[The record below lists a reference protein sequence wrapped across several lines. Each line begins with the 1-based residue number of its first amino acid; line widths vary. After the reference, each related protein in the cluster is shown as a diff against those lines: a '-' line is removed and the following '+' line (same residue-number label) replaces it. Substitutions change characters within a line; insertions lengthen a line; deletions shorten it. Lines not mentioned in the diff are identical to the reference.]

1 MASIP
6 PVQLMKNPSLGNSTT
21 TEASTTPSA
30 KSRLARLGVPFKS
43 DPSPTDTRSFSVEK
57 LIAALHDD
65 SSRELALVLLC
76 KVRTSHE
83 NLGPMLWDSNGTIF
97 SLLKEI
103 MHVYYVLLTPRL
115 TEKDSNRVCNV
126 LALLQCVASHPNTR
140 KRFMDA
146 NIVEYLYPFINTTS
160 QEKPHEFLRL
170 TSLGVIG
177 SLAKQDNADVV
188 NVLLEGD
195 IVSKLL
201 LCLEF
206 GNQLSKT
213 EYSYF
218 MIMSPSLSITPLSI
232 CWNMKLAAFVLER
245 LLTIGE
251 MGQVYCCASAQRFY
265 SITRVLGQRIEELV
279 EEPCQRLLKHIIC
292 CYIKL
297 SENPRGCDGLVWS
310 LPMKLRDDTFLVPL
324 KDDPTALMWLQTLAR
339 NVTSGHRST
348 IQPPLAEP
356 FARSIKGKAVMGS
369 PLLGRKN

>member
-213 EYSYF
+213 
-218 MIMSPSLSITPLSI
+218 
-232 CWNMKLAAFVLER
+232 LAAFVLER